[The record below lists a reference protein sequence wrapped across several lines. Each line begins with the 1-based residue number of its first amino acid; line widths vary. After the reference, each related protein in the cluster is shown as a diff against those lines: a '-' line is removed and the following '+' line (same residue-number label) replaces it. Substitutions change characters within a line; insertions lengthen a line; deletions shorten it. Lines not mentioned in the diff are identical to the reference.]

1 MAIQIMPG
9 GSRKHA
15 TRWAQ
20 AESLEDGCHN
30 PKIGPDGD
38 ILLRGMSNTQ
48 GRRGLSRSR
57 TQTSA
62 CSVADVHGHTLD
74 RWPISR
80 ETTRAG
86 NAEGRRGNS
95 SGDAFLYVL
104 KTGRC
109 LFDDSQVPRDPPLS
123 GWPIWARENRKIAS
137 NYPLRYP
144 LTRVQRENRFEI
156 YDRCDATS
164 GVRGSASLYIVQTAG
179 PNASLLVAL
188 RLFVSPR
195 QALVLSG
202 IIRGFGEIIAGL
214 WRGGSIQYNVGE
226 MYSYTI

>member
-48 GRRGLSRSR
+48 GCRGLSRCR

-62 CSVADVHGHTLD
+62 CSVADVHGHTFD

-86 NAEGRRGNS
+86 NTE
-95 SGDAFLYVL
+95 GDAE
-104 KTGRC
+104 T
-109 LFDDSQVPRDPPLS
+109 PRATDFCMCSRREDAFSTIAECRETPTLS

-137 NYPLRYP
+137 NYPLGYP

-164 GVRGSASLYIVQTAG
+164 GVRGSASLYIVEMAG
-179 PNASLLVAL
+179 HNASLLVAL

-214 WRGGSIQYNVGE
+214 WRGGSIQYNVVE